1 MFTQI
6 NNNIFSVLLGRFYSA
21 NQVGYYSQGNKWMTM
36 GGSVICGMINSVA
49 QPIFARSST
58 DKDYQVK
65 IFRKMLR
72 FTAFVSFPLMLGLAF
87 ISKEFVLLILGENGL
102 IVFLYCSY
110 YVFGELYLLFKSYI
124 HKLLLVVDV
133 LIST

>member
-1 MFTQI
+1 MCLLKLIIIF
-6 NNNIFSVLLGRFYSA
+6 FSVLLGRFYSA

-49 QPIFARSST
+49 QPIFARSSA

-65 IFRKMLR
+65 NFLERCCA

-87 ISKEFVLLILGENGL
+87 ISKEFVLLILGEKWSNSISILQLLCIWGAISPIQVL
-102 IVFLYCSY
+102 YSQIV
-110 YVFGELYLLFKSYI
+110 
-124 HKLLLVVDV
+124 
-133 LIST
+133 ISLWTF